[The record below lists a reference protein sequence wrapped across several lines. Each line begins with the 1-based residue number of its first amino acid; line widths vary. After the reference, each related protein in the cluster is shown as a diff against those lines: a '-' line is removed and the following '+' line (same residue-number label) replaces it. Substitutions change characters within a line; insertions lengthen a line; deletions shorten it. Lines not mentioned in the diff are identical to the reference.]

1 MVSCGATVDSRAAHL
16 KRPRRGLFAR
26 RTVRRASVALAVF
39 SSVLERALKKQSA
52 AVTAPPCF
60 GRWPRSSPLHRGCF
74 CAVFSDVAAAVRI
87 HPRAPLETDTKQ
99 KAQRDRPHWER
110 QLWGNWGFASRAAKN
125 SPLGCFCAVFSDVA
139 AAVRIHPRLW
149 PQRSYIRKTPVY
161 FYTSVFLVGAGGF
174 EPPKLKAADLQSVPI
189 GHSGTRPYSLFA
201 VLRTACIYYHRFSS
215 LSIFFVQ
222 IFRFLRCP
230 AGSKMVECGLEKTAV
245 QAILGHKNFSTT
257 ANKYV
262 SHNDPAYLLQEM
274 KKMKY

>member
-1 MVSCGATVDSRAAHL
+1 MRLPASASCLGRHSHPAGRCPNSSSLFRPLAAL
-16 KRPRRGLFAR
+16 
-26 RTVRRASVALAVF
+26 VA
-39 SSVLERALKKQSA
+39 
-52 AVTAPPCF
+52 
-60 GRWPRSSPLHRGCF
+60 
-74 CAVFSDVAAAVRI
+74 VA
-87 HPRAPLETDTKQ
+87 
-99 KAQRDRPHWER
+99 
-110 QLWGNWGFASRAAKN
+110 
-125 SPLGCFCAVFSDVA
+125 LGCFCAVFSDVA

-230 AGSKMVECGLEKTAV
+230 AGSTPAPVLLARLFAYRFVYLAARGLPLHGPALARSFFWAIRRPAIFRFTAKTA
-245 QAILGHKNFSTT
+245 QESAFLSGFSW
-257 ANKYV
+257 
-262 SHNDPAYLLQEM
+262 SW
-274 KKMKY
+274 

>member
-1 MVSCGATVDSRAAHL
+1 MDSRAAHF
-16 KRPRRGLFAR
+16 KRSTGCGTLRL
-26 RTVRRASVALAVF
+26 L
-39 SSVLERALKKQSA
+39 RALGGTRILQA
-52 AVTAPPCF
+52 AAPTAPPCF
-60 GRWPRSSPLHRGCF
+60 GRWPRSSPLHR
-74 CAVFSDVAAAVRI
+74 
-87 HPRAPLETDTKQ
+87 
-99 KAQRDRPHWER
+99 
-110 QLWGNWGFASRAAKN
+110 
-125 SPLGCFCAVFSDVA
+125 GCFCAVFSDVA

-230 AGSKMVECGLEKTAV
+230 AGSTPAPVLLARLFAYRSFVWLPAAFPCMDRRWRVPSFGPSAGPSFPALQQKTLRN
-245 QAILGHKNFSTT
+245 QRS
-257 ANKYV
+257 
-262 SHNDPAYLLQEM
+262 
-274 KKMKY
+274 

>member
-1 MVSCGATVDSRAAHL
+1 MFSFGTKREPERTAVPGGHESPSGAFKPQTGLRSKCRVFSAA
-16 KRPRRGLFAR
+16 RSQRF
-26 RTVRRASVALAVF
+26 RRAGPDGLRHPASASCLGRHSHPAGRCPNSSSLFRPLAALVA
-39 SSVLERALKKQSA
+39 
-52 AVTAPPCF
+52 
-60 GRWPRSSPLHRGCF
+60 
-74 CAVFSDVAAAVRI
+74 VA
-87 HPRAPLETDTKQ
+87 
-99 KAQRDRPHWER
+99 
-110 QLWGNWGFASRAAKN
+110 
-125 SPLGCFCAVFSDVA
+125 LGCFCAVFSDVA

-230 AGSKMVECGLEKTAV
+230 AGSTPAPVLLARLFAYRSFVWLPAAFPCMDRRWRVPSFGPSAGPSFPALQQKTLRN
-245 QAILGHKNFSTT
+245 QRS
-257 ANKYV
+257 
-262 SHNDPAYLLQEM
+262 
-274 KKMKY
+274 

>member
-1 MVSCGATVDSRAAHL
+1 MVSCGATVDSRAALL
-16 KRPRRGLFAR
+16 KRSTGCGSLRLL
-26 RTVRRASVALAVF
+26 RAWGGTRIL
-39 SSVLERALKKQSA
+39 Q
-52 AVTAPPCF
+52 
-60 GRWPRSSPLHRGCF
+60 
-74 CAVFSDVAAAVRI
+74 AAA
-87 HPRAPLETDTKQ
+87 
-99 KAQRDRPHWER
+99 
-110 QLWGNWGFASRAAKN
+110 
-125 SPLGCFCAVFSDVA
+125 LGCFCAVFSDVA

-230 AGSKMVECGLEKTAV
+230 AGSTSAPVLLACLFAYRSFVWLPAAFPCMDRRWRVPSFGPSAGPSFPALQQKRSGISVPERFFLELVTGVE
-245 QAILGHKNFSTT
+245 
-257 ANKYV
+257 
-262 SHNDPAYLLQEM
+262 PATH
-274 KKMKY
+274 

>member
-1 MVSCGATVDSRAAHL
+1 MS
-16 KRPRRGLFAR
+16 KRYKA
-26 RTVRRASVALAVF
+26 
-39 SSVLERALKKQSA
+39 QSA
-52 AVTAPPCF
+52 
-60 GRWPRSSPLHRGCF
+60 
-74 CAVFSDVAAAVRI
+74 

-99 KAQRDRPHWER
+99 KAQRDRPPIGR
-110 QLWGNWGFASRAAKN
+110 GSCGTTVDSRAALLKRSTGCGTLRLLRALGGTRILQAAAPTAPPCFGRWPRS
-125 SPLGCFCAVFSDVA
+125 SPLHRGCFCAVFSDVA

-230 AGSKMVECGLEKTAV
+230 AGST
-245 QAILGHKNFSTT
+245 
-257 ANKYV
+257 
-262 SHNDPAYLLQEM
+262 PAPVLLACLFAYRSFVWLPAAFPCMDRRWRGPSFGPSAGPSFPALQQ
-274 KKMKY
+274 KPPRNQRS